1 MTCTF
6 FGHRDTPDKVEAQ
19 LKAVLVELIENEKA
33 DLFLVGNN
41 GRFDAMVYR
50 LLRTLSEQYK
60 IKYYVVSAYINEKNH
75 YENLIVAD
83 GCETVPPRFA
93 ILYRNK
99 WMLRRADTVITFVEH
114 PSSGAGKLKALA
126 EKQGKRVINIST

>member
-6 FGHRDTPDKVEAQ
+6 FGHRDAPDKAEAQ
-19 LKAVLVELIENEKA
+19 LKAVLIELIENEKA

-60 IKYYVVSAYINEKNH
+60 IKYFVVSAYINEKNH

-93 ILYRNK
+93 IRNS
-99 WMLRRADTVITFVEH
+99 V
-114 PSSGAGKLKALA
+114 P
-126 EKQGKRVINIST
+126 KQVDAPPG

>member
-6 FGHRDTPDKVEAQ
+6 FGHRDAPDKAEAQ
-19 LKAVLVELIENEKA
+19 LKAVLIELIENEKS

-60 IKYYVVSAYINEKNH
+60 IKYFVVSAYINEKIH
-75 YENLIVAD
+75 YENSIVAD

-93 ILYRNK
+93 TLYRNR
-99 WMLRRADTVITFVEH
+99 WMLRRADTVITFAEH

-126 EKQGKRVINIST
+126 EKQGKRVINISI

>member
-6 FGHRDTPDKVEAQ
+6 FGHRDAPDKAEAQ
-19 LKAVLVELIENEKA
+19 LKAVLIELIENEKV

-60 IKYYVVSAYINEKNH
+60 IKYFVVSAYINEKNH

-99 WMLRRADTVITFVEH
+99 WMLRRADTVITFVEY

-126 EKQGKRVINIST
+126 EKQGKRVINISI

>member
-6 FGHRDTPDKVEAQ
+6 FGHRDAPDKAETP
-19 LKAVLVELIENEKA
+19 LKELLVKLIETENA

-50 LLRTLSEQYK
+50 QLKNLSEQYH

-83 GCETVPPRFA
+83 DLEAVPPRFA
-93 ILYRNK
+93 ILHRNK
-99 WMLRRADTVITFVEH
+99 WMLRQADTVITFVNY
-114 PSSGAGKLKALA
+114 PSSGADKLKALA
-126 EKQGKRVINIST
+126 EKQGKRVINISI